1 MNENKK
7 RFGRLHLIDEYRGF
21 VLLNMIAYHA
31 IWDLVYMFGVDWAW
45 YKTDA
50 AFYWQQWIC
59 WSFIL
64 VSGFCWQMSK
74 KPLQRGLLIF
84 AGGTIITLVTVI
96 AMPASKV
103 VFGILTFMGSAMIL
117 MIPLDKLLKKIQ
129 PAVGA
134 VVSFLI
140 FLFVYPVNNGYFGFG
155 NEVMVTISDEWYAD
169 MFSTYL
175 GFTSPGFFS
184 TDYFSILPWMFLYI
198 TGYFCYGVV
207 FHRAPKCGIENCPL
221 VIGLQKS
228 ICSPLGWIG
237 RKSFIIY
244 MLHQPVVY
252 AVLSIWNWMR

>member
-1 MNENKK
+1 MNENRK

-84 AGGTIITLVTVI
+84 AGGAIITLVTVI

-117 MIPLDKLLKKIQ
+117 MIPFDKLLKKIQ

-155 NEVMVTISDEWYAD
+155 NSW
-169 MFSTYL
+169 
-175 GFTSPGFFS
+175 
-184 TDYFSILPWMFLYI
+184 
-198 TGYFCYGVV
+198 
-207 FHRAPKCGIENCPL
+207 
-221 VIGLQKS
+221 
-228 ICSPLGWIG
+228 
-237 RKSFIIY
+237 
-244 MLHQPVVY
+244 
-252 AVLSIWNWMR
+252 